1 MYITLLVTMY
11 SFYFVLY
18 TDPHPITNC
27 DASVFAAVQ
36 FGQNRFNAVLNCHW
50 SLRSIF

>member
-18 TDPHPITNC
+18 TDPRPITNC
-27 DASVFAAVQ
+27 DASVLQQ
-36 FGQNRFNAVLNCHW
+36 F
-50 SLRSIF
+50 SLARTGLTLFLTVTGV